1 MEGMLGVEEI
11 SEEILDLMAGGAVP
25 GDEKA
30 EMNHYVEVFKGRGFN
45 LKTTQRLW
53 VDHMVKSR
61 ISSYSDQEARDYIAS
76 IWDSCGKT
84 DE

>member
-1 MEGMLGVEEI
+1 
-11 SEEILDLMAGGAVP
+11 
-25 GDEKA
+25 
-30 EMNHYVEVFKGRGFN
+30 MNHYVEVFKGRGFN

-61 ISSYSDQEARDYIAS
+61 ISSYSDQEARDYIVS